1 MSSRKHHSLRLTTE
15 LISNGLRLVPT
26 VQGTRTLMYHAISNQ
41 AVEDASGLYSLG
53 PREFREH
60 VDALSQWSSTGRFI
74 PVSFGIY
81 HPKGL
86 HITFDDGYADSF
98 DAALALAERGFFITI
113 FVATSLLNSGTSFL
127 TEQQVR
133 QLASHQHLEIR
144 SCGLLRLPLTEP
156 SDSSHT
162 TELLHLQS
170 SLSRFCRSE
179 MVLLSYPFE
188 RHNRRVRDAARR
200 SGFRRAASSRRGFH
214 RVTNESFRIPRLDI
228 RSGDSLHILETRLSG
243 SWNLL
248 GWAGQ

>member
-15 LISNGLRLVPT
+15 LISNGLRLVLT
-26 VQGTRTLMYHAISNQ
+26 VQGTRILMYHAISDQ
-41 AVEDASGLYSLG
+41 VVEDASGLYSLG
-53 PREFREH
+53 SSNFREY
-60 VDALSQWSSTGRFI
+60 VDALAQWTSTGHFI
-74 PVSFGIY
+74 PVQLGIC
-81 HPKGL
+81 HLKDL
-86 HITFDDGYADSF
+86 DLTFDDGCADSF
-98 DAALALAERGFFITI
+98 DAARDLAGRGSFIAI
-113 FVATSLLNSGTSFL
+113 VVVTSLIGSGTSFL
-127 TEQQVR
+127 TKQQVR

-188 RHNRRVRDAARR
+188 RHNSKVRDAARR

-243 SWNLL
+243 SWHLL
-248 GWAGQ
+248 GSAGQ